1 MLGAI
6 IGDVVGSRF
15 EFNNYR
21 HKDFSLF
28 TNYCTPTDDSVMT
41 LAVAEAI
48 LNCKGDYSKLA
59 AQAVACMQKWGREY
73 PGAGYG
79 GNFRHWLV
87 NPKPQPYNSFGNG
100 SAMRVSPCGWAAQ
113 SLEEAIRLADL
124 VTAVTHNHPEGMKG
138 AEATAAA
145 IYLARTGS
153 DQQEIRQYLEKNYY
167 RWDFTLDAIRD
178 TYEFDESCQGSV
190 PQAFEAFFEAQSL
203 EETIRN
209 AVSLG
214 GDCDTTGAIAGGV
227 AGAYFGVPEELRRQ
241 VWPFLD
247 HKMRATVTAFEK
259 KFMTKA

>member
-190 PQAFEAFFEAQSL
+190 PQALEAFFEAKSF
-203 EETIRN
+203 EDTIRN
-209 AVSLG
+209 AISLG
-214 GDCDTTGAIAGGV
+214 GDCDTTGAIAGGI
-227 AGAYFGVPEELRRQ
+227 AGAYFGVPEELSRQ
-241 VWPFLD
+241 VLPFLD
-247 HKMRATVTAFEK
+247 AKMRATLEAFET
-259 KFMTKA
+259 KFEA